1 MTAATAR
8 TKHAQRC
15 IQIENV
21 KNLKENIDA
30 IKASQ
35 HTLQIILQG
44 NGDGKGGMVTDVAL
58 ICKTI
63 ETIEGKLSVTAEVNT
78 ELEIQRRVAIEIAKA
93 KQALSDGAQKRKLST
108 MQLIGLVFAGLVFVS
123 SLVFNV
129 LNYTVKIKSN
139 AANITTTK

>member
-1 MTAATAR
+1 
-8 TKHAQRC
+8 
-15 IQIENV
+15 
-21 KNLKENIDA
+21 
-30 IKASQ
+30 
-35 HTLQIILQG
+35 
-44 NGDGKGGMVTDVAL
+44 MVTDVAL